1 MSIQTYACGIC
12 NIFLPFLTGIA
23 GDTRSA
29 IGTGEAS
36 WNAGG
41 ASARVIVVFV
51 GAEAGS
57 AIGVDL

>member
-1 MSIQTYACGIC
+1 MSIEAYACGIC
-12 NIFLPFLTGIA
+12 NIFLPFLTEIA
-23 GDTRSA
+23 GDTREA
-29 IGTGEAS
+29 IVAGEAS
-36 WNAGG
+36 WNAGR